1 MTGMSDDQEE
11 EEEEEEGFTSEH
23 PEQVDSVSHLPTS
36 CSKLY
41 LNGIPEEGDL
51 TRQGRGK
58 ETIGLL
64 RVLQFFIYV

>member
-36 CSKLY
+36 CRKLY

-51 TRQGRGK
+51 TRQGRAP
-58 ETIGLL
+58 
-64 RVLQFFIYV
+64 R